1 MELIDGFIHLSR
13 ILLAYLWPESW
24 GFRSV
29 REVEIFLMCFE
40 CENEVGNAK
49 NVYEMT
55 TISKLS
61 EACGMEFSAIRP
73 KFQEMPL
80 WHSDSFKLALEEAQW
95 QKEYILESKKK

>member
-1 MELIDGFIHLSR
+1 
-13 ILLAYLWPESW
+13 
-24 GFRSV
+24 
-29 REVEIFLMCFE
+29 MCFE

-80 WHSDSFKLALEEAQW
+80 
-95 QKEYILESKKK
+95 